1 MTKSS
6 TKSKNTEARYVIG
19 SSRNHEAIGRFI
31 DLMAR
36 DLADEDEAR
45 AQRIKDLRK
54 AKRLTQPELAD
65 KVGVSLR
72 AAQEWEYGGGIDR
85 SHEKAL
91 ARALGVSVDV
101 LLHGRPSEN
110 HNNSGTTP
118 PSVEQRLEAMQ
129 REIERLTEYVRRAI
143 PPSE

>member
-1 MTKSS
+1 
-6 TKSKNTEARYVIG
+6 
-19 SSRNHEAIGRFI
+19 
-31 DLMAR
+31 MAR